1 MVDFIATQFSE
12 VEKPKVEL
20 LDKNYINQLLQSYTL
35 SVTHLNNYLDCP
47 LRFYFQCLIRV
58 PSGKSPSATFGQAV
72 HWALNKTYRLLKEN
86 ENEFLSTEQFMNEFK
101 WYMARNRDSFTK
113 DEYKLRLAYGEKIL
127 PPYYEQN
134 VGSWNKIAVTEKSI
148 KNIEINGVPIKGN
161 LDKMEFDGKNVTVVD
176 YKTGKVRNAKDK
188 LLRPTFDAPMG
199 GDYWRQGVFYKILVD
214 HDRTNDWEVIDTIFD
229 FVEPVSEGEYYR
241 EKYVISPAD
250 IEMVTEQIT
259 DTYAKIMAHEFNT
272 GCGKKECDWCHFVK
286 TNFKQAE
293 VVLNAVSEEEE
304 DI

>member
-1 MVDFIATQFSE
+1 M
-12 VEKPKVEL
+12 
-20 LDKNYINQLLQSYTL
+20 
-35 SVTHLNNYLDCP
+35 
-47 LRFYFQCLIRV
+47 
-58 PSGKSPSATFGQAV
+58 
-72 HWALNKTYRLLKEN
+72 KEF
-86 ENEFLSTEQFMNEFK
+86 E

-113 DEYKLRLAYGEKIL
+113 QQYKDRLNYGWKIL

-134 VGSWNKIAVTEKSI
+134 VGTWNKIAVTEKPI

-176 YKTGKVRNAKDK
+176 YKTGKLKNAKDK
-188 LLRPTFDAPMG
+188 LLRPTFDAPQG

-229 FVEPVSEGEYYR
+229 FVEPVNEGEYHK

-250 IEMVTEQIT
+250 IALVTEQIT
-259 DTYAKIMAHEFNT
+259 GTYQKIMAHEFST

-293 VVLNAVSEEEE
+293 EVLNAVSEEEE
-304 DI
+304 EA

>member
-1 MVDFIATQFSE
+1 
-12 VEKPKVEL
+12 
-20 LDKNYINQLLQSYTL
+20 
-35 SVTHLNNYLDCP
+35 
-47 LRFYFQCLIRV
+47 
-58 PSGKSPSATFGQAV
+58 
-72 HWALNKTYRLLKEN
+72 
-86 ENEFLSTEQFMNEFK
+86 
-101 WYMARNRDSFTK
+101 
-113 DEYKLRLAYGEKIL
+113 
-127 PPYYEQN
+127 
-134 VGSWNKIAVTEKSI
+134 
-148 KNIEINGVPIKGN
+148 
-161 LDKMEFDGKNVTVVD
+161 MEFDGKNVTVVD

-259 DTYAKIMAHEFNT
+259 DTYAKIMAHEFST

-293 VVLNAVSEEEE
+293 VVLNAVSEEE
-304 DI
+304 